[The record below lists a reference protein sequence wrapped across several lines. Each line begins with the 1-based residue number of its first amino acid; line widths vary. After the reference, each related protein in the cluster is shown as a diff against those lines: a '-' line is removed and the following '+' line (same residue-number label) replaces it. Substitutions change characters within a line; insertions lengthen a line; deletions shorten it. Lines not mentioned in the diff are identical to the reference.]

1 MLAIRVCKFFLMH
14 TFFFTNKFVMG
25 VGKRLFRLEKML
37 KISGTAKH
45 LQLLVWVDVSM
56 AWSSN
61 YYYFKIVSFGNLLFG
76 VIYDINQ
83 CLYHQCATRV
93 STKSSTLDLH
103 VWWERSPLLPP
114 KGRGYSYR
122 CPMDVGSPESD
133 T

>member
-1 MLAIRVCKFFLMH
+1 
-14 TFFFTNKFVMG
+14 MG

-76 VIYDINQ
+76 VIYDINHNV
-83 CLYHQCATRV
+83 YTINAP
-93 STKSSTLDLH
+93 H
-103 VWWERSPLLPP
+103 VSPLKVVLWIFMYGG
-114 KGRGYSYR
+114 KGVPSSHPRVAVIPIDA
-122 CPMDVGSPESD
+122 PMDVGSPESD